1 MKYAERNIEAQDFR
15 CASCAYFK
23 GRSIFEAPCAD
34 LGGKDNDMPCTRYT
48 VNPKR
53 WSAETRAK
61 LLQAIHLIHDSGVP
75 ITDLKGLL
83 YTAERLPAKHPF
95 GSRAWISIGKGKD
108 EMHILATAIG
118 KTTNVRDKRKLAT
131 DDGKFTLMSETG
143 ALIVVSDAELVT
155 DTDKSAL
162 DFNLPAFD
170 IELTGKKKTEKIEK
184 GKPAEAAGSKRQ
196 TLRGDD
202 TPTPEIGK
210 TKDKPTE
217 KHERLGAHRKPA
229 KKGTIIVKRR

>member
-23 GRSIFEAPCAD
+23 DRSVFEAPCAD
-34 LGGKDNDMPCTRYT
+34 LGGKDNDMPCTHYT
-48 VNPKR
+48 VNMKR
-53 WSAETRAK
+53 WNAEMRAK
-61 LLQAIHLIHDSGVP
+61 LLQAIHLIHDSGVS

-108 EMHILATAIG
+108 EMRILATAIG
-118 KTTNVRDKRKLAT
+118 KTTSR
-131 DDGKFTLMSETG
+131 GKFTLMSETG
-143 ALIVVSDAELVT
+143 ALIIVSDTDLTT
-155 DTDKSAL
+155 DTAKSAL

-170 IELTGKKKTEKIEK
+170 IDLTGKKKSENVEKEK
-184 GKPAEAAGSKRQ
+184 PDEAGSKRQ

-202 TPTPEIGK
+202 TSVPKASK

-217 KHERLGAHRKPA
+217 KHERLGTHRKPA
-229 KKGTIIVKRR
+229 KKGTIIPKRR